1 MSIHLSQA
9 EARRQVAAAERIVIK
24 VGSALLSDPDSG
36 LSHDTI
42 SSWCRDIV
50 ELLAAGKQ
58 ILLVSSGAV
67 AEGVARLGWKQRP
80 TDLPRLQAAAAVGQ
94 MGLVQAYEAA
104 FAEHAR
110 HTAIVLLTHEDL
122 ADRERYLNARST
134 LIQLLGLGV
143 VPIVNENDTV
153 ATEEIRFG
161 DNDTLAALVTNLLA
175 ADLLIVLTDVDG
187 IYEGDPKVNANAKRI
202 EYAEAIDPALDNVA
216 GEGGALGRGG
226 MVTKI
231 GAARLAARSGAHT
244 IIADGRQAHALT
256 SILAGQPIGTL
267 LAATVRPLDARKRW
281 IAGHLK
287 PNGTLLLDAGAAKAI
302 QERGVS
308 LLPVGVIGVEGEFGR
323 GELVRCVDED
333 GTVIAQGLVNYA
345 SLEVQKLLGA
355 ATEQISERLGYVVEP
370 ELMHRDNL
378 VVV

>member
-1 MSIHLSQA
+1 MSVRLSEV

-24 VGSALLSDPDSG
+24 IGSSLLSDPDTG
-36 LSHDTI
+36 LSHDSITR
-42 SSWCRDIV
+42 WCSDIV
-50 ELLAAGKQ
+50 GLMNRGKQ
-58 ILLVSSGAV
+58 VLLVSSGAV
-67 AEGVARLGWKQRP
+67 AEGVARLGWNPRP

-94 MGLVQAYEAA
+94 MGLVQAYETA

-122 ADRERYLNARST
+122 ADRQRYLNARST
-134 LIQLLGLGV
+134 LTQLLDLGV

-187 IYEGDPKVNANAKRI
+187 IYDADPRASSAAQRI
-202 EYAEAIDPALDNVA
+202 AFAEAIDPALDKVA
-216 GEGGALGRGG
+216 GQVGALGRGG

-256 SILAGQPIGTL
+256 EILEGQQIGTL

-281 IAGHLK
+281 IVGLK
-287 PNGTLLLDAGAAKAI
+287 PQGTLVLDAGAAQAI
-302 QERGVS
+302 RERGVS
-308 LLPVGVIGVEGEFGR
+308 LLPVGVVGIVGDFVR
-323 GELVRCVDED
+323 GEVVRCINED

-345 SLEVQKLLGA
+345 SPEVEKLLGVA
-355 ATEQISERLGYVVEP
+355 SERIGERLGYAVEP
-370 ELMHRDNL
+370 ELVHRDNL

>member
-1 MSIHLSQA
+1 MSERLDEV

-24 VGSALLSDPDSG
+24 IGSSLLSDPETG
-36 LSHDTI
+36 LSHDNITR
-42 SSWCRDIV
+42 WCRDIV
-50 ELLAAGKQ
+50 GLMNKGKQ
-58 ILLVSSGAV
+58 VLLVSSGAV
-67 AEGVARLGWKQRP
+67 AEGVARLGWNPRP

-94 MGLVQAYEAA
+94 MGLVQAYETA

-122 ADRERYLNARST
+122 ADRQRYLNARST
-134 LIQLLGLGV
+134 LTHLLDLGV

-187 IYEGDPKVNANAKRI
+187 IYDADPRTSPAAQRI
-202 EYAEAIDPALDNVA
+202 AFAEAIDPALDKVA
-216 GEGGALGRGG
+216 GQVGALGRGG

-231 GAARLAARSGAHT
+231 GAARMAARSGAHT
-244 IIADGRQAHALT
+244 IIADGRQSHALT
-256 SILAGQPIGTL
+256 EILEGRQIGTL
-267 LAATVRPLDARKRW
+267 LAATVHPLDARKRW
-281 IAGHLK
+281 IVGLK
-287 PNGTLLLDAGAAKAI
+287 PKGTLVLDAGAAQALR
-302 QERGVS
+302 ERGVS
-308 LLPVGVIGVEGEFGR
+308 LLPVGVVSIVGDFVR
-323 GELVRCVDED
+323 GDVVRCVSED

-345 SLEVQKLLGA
+345 SPEVEKLFGVA
-355 ATEQISERLGYVVEP
+355 SERIGERLGYAVEP
-370 ELMHRDNL
+370 ELVHRDNL

>member
-1 MSIHLSQA
+1 MSVRLSEV

-24 VGSALLSDPDSG
+24 IGSSLLSDPDTG
-36 LSHDTI
+36 LSHDSITR
-42 SSWCRDIV
+42 WCSDIV
-50 ELLAAGKQ
+50 GLMNRGKQ
-58 ILLVSSGAV
+58 VLLVSSGAV
-67 AEGVARLGWKQRP
+67 AEGVARLGWNPRP

-94 MGLVQAYEAA
+94 MGLVQAYETA

-122 ADRERYLNARST
+122 ADRQRYLNARST
-134 LIQLLGLGV
+134 LTQLLDLGV

-187 IYEGDPKVNANAKRI
+187 IYDADPRASSAAQRI
-202 EYAEAIDPALDNVA
+202 TFAEAIDPALDKVA
-216 GEGGALGRGG
+216 GQVGALGRGG

-256 SILAGQPIGTL
+256 EILEGQQIGTL

-281 IAGHLK
+281 IVGLK
-287 PNGTLLLDAGAAKAI
+287 PQGTLVLDAGAAQAI
-302 QERGVS
+302 RERGVS
-308 LLPVGVIGVEGEFGR
+308 LLPVGVVGIVGDFVR
-323 GELVRCVDED
+323 GEVVRCINED

-345 SLEVQKLLGA
+345 SPEVEKLLGVA
-355 ATEQISERLGYVVEP
+355 SERIGERLGYAVEP
-370 ELMHRDNL
+370 ELVHRDNL